1 MLSNSLAATEKS
13 TTDTGGGKSMA
24 RNQSGPDGLARFLNQ
39 ETFTLTVNAAI
50 GRNKTYC
57 NGIDSKE
64 KRSFRKSLRD
74 SLCCRVEEYRAER
87 VGDDRHLANIETLS
101 STLSKHHREILLDGR
116 FHIGAAQKALN
127 LYLKFC
133 WARGIVPEPPHCPID
148 SIVLTKITKCARSV
162 ACPICQDVTW
172 TKIRCI
178 HEYMHFVDKAK
189 ARAADKGLSLA
200 RWELKIWEKATEN
213 GGDKRSIRSGA

>member
-1 MLSNSLAATEKS
+1 
-13 TTDTGGGKSMA
+13 MA
-24 RNQSGPDGLARFLNQ
+24 RNQSGSDGLARFLDQ

-57 NGIDSKE
+57 NGIDSE
-64 KRSFRKSLRD
+64 RKRGFRESLRRCLY
-74 SLCCRVEEYRAER
+74 SRVKEYRAEL

-101 STLSKHHREILLDGR
+101 STLSEHHEDILLDGR

-133 WARGIVPEPPHCPID
+133 WARGTVLEPPHCPID
-148 SIVLTKITKCARSV
+148 SIVLTKITKCAGSV
-162 ACPICQDVTW
+162 GCRICQDVTW

-189 ARAADKGLSLA
+189 ARAADGGLSLA
-200 RWELKIWEKATEN
+200 RWELEIWEAAT
-213 GGDKRSIRSGA
+213 SAA